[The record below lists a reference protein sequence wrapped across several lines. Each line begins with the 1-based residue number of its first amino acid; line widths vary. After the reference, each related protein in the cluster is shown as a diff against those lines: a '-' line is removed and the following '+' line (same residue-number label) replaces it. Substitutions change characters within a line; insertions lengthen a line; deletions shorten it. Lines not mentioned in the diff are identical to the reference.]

1 MEQLLRCVQALR
13 YQTGNFNSI
22 VTARHAAPSL
32 MRGFKGC
39 SAAVAANGSGR
50 NAHLV
55 VTKTAAAHTALV
67 NRHATELQQIKQL
80 QVLLLL
86 LLLIL
91 TNDMHV
97 RVRIEAHC
105 QVDA

>member
-1 MEQLLRCVQALR
+1 VLLYVEQSLHCVQALR

-39 SAAVAANGSGR
+39 SATVAANGCGR
-50 NAHLV
+50 NAHVV

-67 NRHATELQQIKQL
+67 SKHAAELQQIKQL
-80 QVLLLL
+80 QVPLLSK
-86 LLLIL
+86 L
-91 TNDMHV
+91 TNDCNRMQAHV
-97 RVRIEAHC
+97 QTQAHC
-105 QVDA
+105 